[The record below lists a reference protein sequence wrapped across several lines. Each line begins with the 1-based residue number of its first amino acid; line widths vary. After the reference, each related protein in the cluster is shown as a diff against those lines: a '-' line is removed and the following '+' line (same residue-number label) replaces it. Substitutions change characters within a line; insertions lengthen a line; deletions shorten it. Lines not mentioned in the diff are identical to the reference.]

1 MNKFPYRRT
10 LLLGFGF
17 FGISIIWPLFNTF
30 VPVFLKE
37 DFALSATLIGFIM
50 TWDNY
55 ANMFLQPLVG
65 ERSDRTR
72 SRWGRRKPWIM
83 VGAPLAAVF
92 FVLVPT
98 LGTVPGIMIA
108 ILLTNLSMAIFRSP
122 TVALLGDLFPPEQRS
137 TANGVINLMGGLGA
151 IAAFLGGGYLYSLGR
166 ITPFI
171 FGAVVMVGALLMV
184 VLLIQEP
191 EVPQPKEEEDR
202 GAGLIANVRAVLT
215 NPDRSGLMIL
225 LAILCW
231 FMGYNALDTWISSF
245 GRFDLN
251 IDIGRMAMITSGF
264 AALFVV
270 FAVPSGLI
278 ATRYGRKRIIM
289 IGIIGLSSLFVFGW
303 FIQSQTMLIIMLVLA
318 GIFWALINVNSL
330 PMVFDVGGEDKL
342 GAYTGL
348 YYFAASIAAIA
359 GPQTVGFLVDLTGAS
374 YRIMF
379 VFSAVFMILAG
390 IFMSQVKEK
399 KQVGGK

>member
-1 MNKFPYRRT
+1 M
-10 LLLGFGF
+10 
-17 FGISIIWPLFNTF
+17 
-30 VPVFLKE
+30 
-37 DFALSATLIGFIM
+37 
-50 TWDNY
+50 
-55 ANMFLQPLVG
+55 
-65 ERSDRTR
+65 
-72 SRWGRRKPWIM
+72 
-83 VGAPLAAVF
+83 
-92 FVLVPT
+92 
-98 LGTVPGIMIA
+98 
-108 ILLTNLSMAIFRSP
+108 
-122 TVALLGDLFPPEQRS
+122 
-137 TANGVINLMGGLGA
+137 
-151 IAAFLGGGYLYSLGR
+151 
-166 ITPFI
+166 
-171 FGAVVMVGALLMV
+171 
-184 VLLIQEP
+184 
-191 EVPQPKEEEDR
+191 
-202 GAGLIANVRAVLT
+202 RAVLT

-245 GRFDLN
+245 GRFDLD
-251 IDIGRMAMITSGF
+251 IDVGRMAMITSGF

-278 ATRYGRKRIIM
+278 ATRFGRKRIIM

-390 IFMSQVKEK
+390 TLHVPGEGEEIGHRLNGLDGLKRIFLRKIRFDPSDPFNLWPIFLLKNSILTVMRKVSSCQHLWY
-399 KQVGGK
+399 

>member
-1 MNKFPYRRT
+1 MNKFPYGRT

-98 LGTVPGIMIA
+98 LGTVPGIMVA

-191 EVPQPKEEEDR
+191 EIPQPKEEEDR

-399 KQVGGK
+399 KQIGGK

>member
-191 EVPQPKEEEDR
+191 EIPQPKEEEDR

-278 ATRYGRKRIIM
+278 ATRFGRKRIIM